1 MEKRENYEEAIVYLK
16 KALEIDRQNELI
28 KEKITNLTKK
38 VEYFFK
44 YTVLKNV
51 KMIFFLQI
59 DEMFRKN
66 MYGPSLPSEA

>member
-38 VEYFFK
+38 VENCFIYR
-44 YTVLKNV
+44 VLKN
-51 KMIFFLQI
+51 F
-59 DEMFRKN
+59 
-66 MYGPSLPSEA
+66 